1 MLSGAEISVLSN
13 LLQNV
18 MGEFIA
24 HILESLGGRALRERA
39 DRRRIEQEAK
49 AISDRLAAQLR
60 EAGMRDNPRIGIA
73 DWEAALL
80 RLGTAISSARDT
92 GMDPV
97 LASAMRPDRLAAI
110 LTEHGAQTDAFPV
123 TSGAHQAYEWL
134 LGAVS
139 PLIIAEFEHRPDADT
154 QLIKAVLQLVVVI
167 RETLDAL
174 MRAPQPVERVIVI
187 REPSAIEPPA
197 ISPPEGPPFE
207 SRYLDHV
214 ARTFGR
220 FELFG
225 VNRGREPSKQSFDES
240 YISLTV
246 ARTSDTDGG
255 SPGDEEEEE
264 LTGAG
269 VAVSNALSGR
279 KRVVLRGSAGS
290 GKTTLLSWLAANG
303 AAGRLTGESG
313 PWGEVVPFV
322 VRLRDFTNR
331 PLPRVEDLPGVTAP
345 AIDGER
351 PGKWATATFAAG
363 RALLLVDGVDELSAE
378 RRVEV
383 QSWIEGLVDAYPE
396 SRYVVTVRPFAVPTR
411 WLGQAPYSFDGFDL
425 LPLSAKGIRDFL
437 YCWHEAAKRDQDEAR
452 RTWLDQCRV
461 GLDELMQGPRPEL
474 RRLATSPLLCGLL
487 CALYQD
493 RDMELP
499 RDRKSL
505 LSAALD
511 LLLFRWN
518 EQHGFPSDGTGAP
531 SREEQTILLQRFAYS
546 MVRNQDLV
554 VDRQRAAQRIAAA
567 MRGMRSH
574 GEDPE
579 RVLSYVLE
587 RTGLFQ
593 EPRSGQIQ
601 FVHRTFRDYLA
612 AKEIVEAG
620 DLGFLLEQAHL
631 DQWHEVVIM
640 AVAHAR
646 PRERASL
653 LRSLLSGNSA
663 AQHDRRLADRLHLLA
678 AAGLEQADV
687 LDDNEIR
694 VTVEHAAARLIPPS
708 SFEEAALLARAGE
721 FVLELLPGPE
731 GLSEQQMAHVVRTI
745 ATIGGAASI
754 DKIRAFSLVDKSL
767 VVDELLRAWR
777 ESDNP
782 EEYARTVLAQI
793 EFGDREVKVQGW
805 HKVLLLHH
813 LRGLLHLNIPGDLTP
828 LGPVAEIPNLT
839 RLSLFQNYAL
849 RDLGPLRGSTSLRT
863 LQLSGCTFLTD
874 LSPLRDT
881 GISELHLYHMERADL
896 STLVGAP
903 IETLVLRD
911 GRLTHGLAPIPAE
924 LPLVHLRIDNLADRR
939 NLRGISRWPGL
950 TRVECGGIPTPE
962 EIAELSQLPNLRDLV
977 LRIPASQSAELTAVQ
992 SQLPAIRVTRT

>member
-1 MLSGAEISVLSN
+1 
-13 LLQNV
+13 
-18 MGEFIA
+18 
-24 HILESLGGRALRERA
+24 
-39 DRRRIEQEAK
+39 
-49 AISDRLAAQLR
+49 
-60 EAGMRDNPRIGIA
+60 
-73 DWEAALL
+73 
-80 RLGTAISSARDT
+80 
-92 GMDPV
+92 
-97 LASAMRPDRLAAI
+97 
-110 LTEHGAQTDAFPV
+110 
-123 TSGAHQAYEWL
+123 
-134 LGAVS
+134 
-139 PLIIAEFEHRPDADT
+139 
-154 QLIKAVLQLVVVI
+154 
-167 RETLDAL
+167 
-174 MRAPQPVERVIVI
+174 
-187 REPSAIEPPA
+187 
-197 ISPPEGPPFE
+197 
-207 SRYLDHV
+207 
-214 ARTFGR
+214 
-220 FELFG
+220 
-225 VNRGREPSKQSFDES
+225 
-240 YISLTV
+240 V
-246 ARTSDTDGG
+246 ARTSDPDGG
-255 SPGDEEEEE
+255 SPGEEEEEE

-279 KRVVLRGSAGS
+279 KRVILRGSAGS

-313 PWGEVVPFV
+313 PWGEVVPYV
-322 VRLRDFTNR
+322 VRLRDFTSR
-331 PLPRVEDLPGVTAP
+331 PLPKVEELPGVTAP

-351 PGKWATATFAAG
+351 PEKWATATFAAG
-363 RALLLVDGVDELSAE
+363 RALLLVDGVDELAAE

-383 QSWIEGLVDAYPE
+383 QSWLEGLVDAYPE
-396 SRYVVTVRPFAVPTR
+396 ARYVVTVRPFAVPTR
-411 WLGQAPYSFDGFDL
+411 WLAQAPYSFDGFDL

-437 YCWHEAAKRDQDEAR
+437 YCWHEAAKRDQDDAR
-452 RTWLDQCRV
+452 RVWLDQCRV

-554 VDRQRAAQRIAAA
+554 VDRQQAAQRIAAA

-601 FVHRTFRDYLA
+601 FVHRTFRDFLA

-646 PRERASL
+646 PHERASL
-653 LRSLLSGNSA
+653 LRSLLSGNTA

-708 SFEEAALLARAGE
+708 SFEEAALLARAGA

-828 LGPVAEIPNLT
+828 LSPVAEIPNLA

-849 RDLGPLRGSTSLRT
+849 RDLGPLRYSASLRT

-874 LSPLRDT
+874 LGPLRDT
-881 GISELHLYHMERADL
+881 GISELHLYQMERADL

-903 IETLVLRD
+903 VKTLVLRD
-911 GRLTHGLAPIPAE
+911 GRLSRGLAPIPAD
-924 LPLVHLRIDNLADRR
+924 LPLVHLRIDNLPDRR
-939 NLRGISRWPGL
+939 NLRGIGRWPGL

-962 EIAELSQLPNLRDLV
+962 EIAELSQLPELRELV
-977 LRIPASQSAELTAVQ
+977 LRITDSQSAELAAVQ
-992 SQLPAIRVTRT
+992 SQLPAIRVIRT

>member
-18 MGEFIA
+18 IGELVA
-24 HILESLGGRALRERA
+24 HVVESLGGRALRNRK
-39 DRRRIEQEAK
+39 DRLRIEQETK
-49 AISDRLAAQLR
+49 AISDRLADQLR
-60 EAGMRDNPRIGIA
+60 EAGMRAYPNIGIA

-80 RLGTAISSARDT
+80 RLRAAIQSARDT

-97 LASAMRPDRLAAI
+97 LASAMQPDRLARI
-110 LTEHGAQTDAFPV
+110 LTDQGARTDAFPV

-134 LGAVS
+134 LSTVS
-139 PLIIAEFEHRPDADT
+139 PLIIAEFERRPDADT

-167 RETLDAL
+167 RETLDTL
-174 MRAPQPVERVIVI
+174 MRIPQPVEHVVVI
-187 REPSAIEPPA
+187 REQPA
-197 ISPPEGPPFE
+197 AAPPEEPPFE
-207 SRYLDHV
+207 PRYLEHV

-225 VNRGREPSKQSFDES
+225 VNRGREPSKQNFDES

-246 ARTSDTDGG
+246 ARTSDPDAGG
-255 SPGDEEEEE
+255 APGDEEEE

-279 KRVVLRGSAGS
+279 KRVILRGSAGS

-303 AAGRLTGESG
+303 AAGRLTGETG
-313 PWGEVVPFV
+313 PWGEVVPYV

-331 PLPRVEDLPGVTAP
+331 PLPKVEELPGVTAP

-351 PGKWATATFAAG
+351 PAKWATATFTSG
-363 RALLLVDGVDELSAE
+363 RALLLVDGVDELTAE

-383 QSWIEGLVDAYPE
+383 QAWIEGLVDAYPE
-396 SRYVVTVRPFAVPTR
+396 ARYVVTVRPFAVPTR
-411 WLGQAPYSFDGFDL
+411 WLGQAPYDFDGFDL

-437 YCWHEAAKRDQDEAR
+437 YCWHEAAKHEQDEAR
-452 RTWLDQCRV
+452 REWLDQCRV

-505 LSAALD
+505 LTAALE

-518 EQHGFPSDGTGAP
+518 EQHGFSAGGSEAP

-554 VDRQRAAQRIAAA
+554 VDRAQAAQRIAAA

-574 GEDPE
+574 GEDPQ

-646 PRERASL
+646 PHERAAL
-653 LRSLLSGNSA
+653 LRDLLRGNQS
-663 AQHDRRLADRLHLLA
+663 AQHDRRVADRLHLLA

-694 VTVEHAAARLIPPS
+694 ATVERAAARLIPPS

-721 FVLELLPGPE
+721 FVLELLPGPQ
-731 GLSEQQMAHVVRTI
+731 GMSEQQMAHVVRTI
-745 ATIGGAASI
+745 ATIGGAASL
-754 DKIRAFSLVDKSL
+754 DKIREFSDVDNTM

-777 ESDNP
+777 ESENP
-782 EEYARTVLAQI
+782 EEYARTVLAKI

-805 HKVLLLHH
+805 HKVLLLHY
-813 LRGLLHLNIPGDLTP
+813 LEGLHHLNVPGDLTP
-828 LGPVAEIPNLT
+828 LTPVARIPKLT

-849 RDLGPLRGSTSLRT
+849 RDLSPLRGSASLRV
-863 LQLSGCTFLTD
+863 LQLSGCTFLKD
-874 LSPLRDT
+874 LSSLRDT
-881 GISELHLYHMERADL
+881 RITELHLYQMEHADL
-896 STLVGAP
+896 ATLAGAK
-903 IETLVLRD
+903 ITTLVLRD
-911 GRLTHGLAPIPAE
+911 NRLAAGLHAIPADLPLTHL
-924 LPLVHLRIDNLADRR
+924 HIDNLADRR
-939 NLRGISRWPGL
+939 NLRGISRLPDV
-950 TRVECGGIPTPE
+950 THVRCAGIPSAE
-962 EIAELSQLPNLRDLV
+962 EQAELKRHPSLTDLA
-977 LRIPASQSAELTAVQ
+977 LRIHDAQSAELAAVAAH
-992 SQLPAIRVTRT
+992 LKPIRVTRA

>member
-1 MLSGAEISVLSN
+1 MLSGAEFTVLSN

-18 MGEFIA
+18 MGELIA
-24 HILESLGGRALRERA
+24 HLLETVAGRARKGRA
-39 DRRRIEQEAK
+39 DRRRIEEEA
-49 AISDRLAAQLR
+49 APISARLTRRLL
-60 EAGMRDNPRIGIA
+60 EDGIRQHPEISA
-73 DWEAALL
+73 SDWEAALL
-80 RLGTAISSARDT
+80 RLREAIRSARGT
-92 GMDPV
+92 GVDPV
-97 LASAMRPDRLAAI
+97 LASGLHPDRLAGI
-110 LTEHGAQTDAFPV
+110 LTAHGSAATDGFPV
-123 TSGAHQAYEWL
+123 TSGAHRAYEWL
-134 LGAVS
+134 LSAVS
-139 PLIIAEFEHRPDADT
+139 PLIIEEFEQRPDADT
-154 QLIKAVLQLVVVI
+154 QLIKAILQL
-167 RETLDAL
+167 
-174 MRAPQPVERVIVI
+174 VIVI
-187 REPSAIEPPA
+187 REALDALTRNPQPVDRV
-197 ISPPEGPPFE
+197 PEHPELTAPPFE
-207 SRYLDHV
+207 PRYLTHV
-214 ARTFGR
+214 ARSLGR

-225 VNRGREPSKQSFDES
+225 VNRGREPSKQTFDES
-240 YISLTV
+240 YVSLTV
-246 ARTSDTDGG
+246 ARTSDPD
-255 SPGDEEEEE
+255 SPTSPDEEEE

-279 KRVVLRGSAGS
+279 KRVILRGSAGS

-331 PLPRVEDLPGVTAP
+331 PLPRVEELPAITAP

-351 PGKWATATFAAG
+351 PPGWATSTFATG

-378 RRVEV
+378 RRDDV
-383 QSWIEGLVDAYPE
+383 QTWIEGLVDAYPE
-396 SRYVVTVRPFAVPTR
+396 ARYVVTVRPFAVPTS
-411 WLGQAPYSFDGFDL
+411 WLGQAPYDFDGFDL

-452 RTWLDQCRV
+452 RMWLDQCRV

-499 RDRKSL
+499 RDRRSL

-518 EQHGFPSDGTGAP
+518 EQHGFPADGSAAP

-554 VDRQRAAQRIAAA
+554 VDRQHAVQRISAA

-574 GEDPE
+574 GEDPQ

-612 AKEIVEAG
+612 AKEIVESG
-620 DLGFLLEQAHL
+620 DLSFLLEQAHL

-640 AVAHAR
+640 AMAHAR
-646 PRERASL
+646 PHERAGMLRDL
-653 LRSLLSGNSA
+653 LRGNQA

-678 AAGLEQADV
+678 AASLEQADV

-694 VTVEHAAARLIPPS
+694 ATVENAAARLIPPS

-731 GLSEQQMAHVVRTI
+731 GQSEQQMAHVVRTI

-754 DKIRAFSLVDKSL
+754 DKIRAYSLVNKTM

-813 LRGLLHLNIPGDLTP
+813 LRGLLHLNVPGDLTP
-828 LGPVAEIPNLT
+828 LSPVAEIPNLT

-849 RDLGPLRGSTSLRT
+849 RDISPLRASTSLRT

-874 LSPLRDT
+874 LRPLRDT
-881 GISELHLYHMERADL
+881 KINELHLYHMERVDL
-896 STLVGAP
+896 ATLAGSPVT
-903 IETLVLRD
+903 TLVLRD
-911 GRLTHGLAPIPAE
+911 DRLATGLTAIPAAPD
-924 LPLVHLRIDNLADRR
+924 LDLTRLRIDNLADRR
-939 NLRGISRWPGL
+939 DLSGITRWPAL
-950 TRVECGGIPTPE
+950 EHVECSGIPTPDE
-962 EIAELSQLPNLRDLV
+962 LAELKQLPKLRALT
-977 LRIPASQSAELTAVQ
+977 LR
-992 SQLPAIRVTRT
+992 LPATPTQTQTADLQAIQSHLPSVRVTRT